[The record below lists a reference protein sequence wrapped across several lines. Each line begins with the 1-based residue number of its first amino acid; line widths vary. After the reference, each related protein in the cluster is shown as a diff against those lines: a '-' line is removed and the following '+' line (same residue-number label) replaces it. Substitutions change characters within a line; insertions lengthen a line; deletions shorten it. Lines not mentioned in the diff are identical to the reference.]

1 MALKLRKIIWHHFM
15 WLQKRKKERQKMV
28 VLMQIKIVPLV
39 LHTAVPM
46 IVMLSVQIYSGCDTR
61 SQPLAA
67 RHSARP
73 RGGG

>member
-1 MALKLRKIIWHHFM
+1 M
-15 WLQKRKKERQKMV
+15 WLQKTQSQQYANRERQKMV

-39 LHTAVPM
+39 RPM

-67 RHSARP
+67 RHGARP